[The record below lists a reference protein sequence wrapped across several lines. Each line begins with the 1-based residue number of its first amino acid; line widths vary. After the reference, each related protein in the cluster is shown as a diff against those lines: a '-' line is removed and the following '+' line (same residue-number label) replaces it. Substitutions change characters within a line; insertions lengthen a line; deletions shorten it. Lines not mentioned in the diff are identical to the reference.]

1 MSLDAMK
8 QALEALEELAD
19 EVFAPY
25 DNKLGDAILALR
37 AAIEDAEKP
46 WVKSYAGGKPNYT
59 VPEEQEPGVTLDASA
74 PLVVQPHPAFK
85 KWQGLTDEEITEIA
99 ATPAAIPGSYV
110 FSFARAI
117 EAKLKEK
124 NHG

>member
-37 AAIEDAEKP
+37 AAITD
-46 WVKSYAGGKPNYT
+46 YAQTSFDVCGQCGWRT
-59 VPEEQEPGVTLDASA
+59 QRPGFECLNCLNAD
-74 PLVVQPHPAFK
+74 LQ
-85 KWQGLTDEEITEIA
+85 
-99 ATPAAIPGSYV
+99 
-110 FSFARAI
+110 
-117 EAKLKEK
+117 AKLNKYMAQEAARESK
-124 NHG
+124 K